1 MQLNLPTYDYQIK
14 RTIDGDQIFDCL
26 RRKFVAL
33 TPEEWV
39 RQHFVAFLIHHKNYP
54 ASLMANEIAISL
66 NKTKRRCDTVVFDK
80 TGKPLVII
88 EYKAESVEITQ
99 KVFDQIVRYN
109 MVLKAQYLIV
119 SNGMKHYCCRIDYD
133 NHTYHFLQDIPPYDS
148 L

>member
-1 MQLNLPTYDYQIK
+1 MQLSLPTYDYQIK
-14 RTIDGDQIFDCL
+14 RTTDGDQIFDCL
-26 RRKFVAL
+26 RHKFVAL

-39 RQHFVAFLIHHKNYP
+39 RQHFIAFLIQHKNYP

-66 NKTKRRCDTVVFDK
+66 NNTKRRCDTVVFDK